1 MALLEVS
8 QLRVWLPTQRGPVEA
23 VRGLDFSLQRGETLG
38 LVGESGCGKSISA
51 MALMG
56 LLPDKGK
63 FSLYEWHNAY
73 LEVGIQWQGMKAQ
86 AWSFISMAK
95 DGITAE
101 LPPNPI
107 ASELRAI
114 SLGKHAAPA
123 FGPVLIAVKQ

>member
-1 MALLEVS
+1 MSSNNTKREVVIIHPDGTLEIC
-8 QLRVWLPTQRGPVEA
+8 
-23 VRGLDFSLQRGETLG
+23 FSSEPIDKK
-38 LVGESGCGKSISA
+38 VACD
-51 MALMG
+51 MLMG
-56 LLPDKGK
+56 LLPDKGR
-63 FSLYEWHNAY
+63 FTLYEWHNAY
-73 LEVGIQWQGMKAQ
+73 LEVGVKWQGMAAQ

-95 DGITAE
+95 DGMTAE